1 MLELKPEKIITTI
14 SNVKT
19 GEVYKTED
27 EWKSKNI
34 PESDIR
40 RDVKVIM
47 PSLDLLAKTKQGVKM
62 AITRSQIARQ
72 LLAEGGVSLDDAKM
86 MAPEG
91 EFLAYINPKEADMLR
106 AAGGS
111 GIMTPIGIPSFIDYG
126 DVESGLGGGEFGGGG
141 DNVNDG
147 FDTGEEFGR
156 PTYSQQLTTIQQGG
170 GGDGGGNQT
179 GPKGPPGFGGGG
191 GGGDYGQYITKNPYG
206 KTISNFERRTIAG
219 LTGLANPVA
228 GITVNEILKAEQEK
242 QKDLMKAIAGNQQYF
257 GTLPSSLTTSYKQTT
272 GMDTTPKGPV
282 SSGGDSGDGPILP
295 KLPRVATLPTD
306 IETPKSDS
314 QKQFDVRFFLDP
326 RFALK
331 DGGEVSVDEAEKMA
345 PPGESLAYIND
356 DEAALLKA
364 MGGAGEPVNQT
375 GIPSYFI
382 KKVFKKAARAVK
394 KVVKSDAFK
403 VAALVGFGAYAG
415 GLGPFS
421 AAGKFGGLKGAGF
434 AKGLFAGAKTGL
446 GNLILGTPGD
456 MGGRVAGTSLL
467 SKLGGKAG
475 LGILGASV
483 AGGLLSGKQEEEV
496 DSISSRISKETGL
509 PIAQIRKEV
518 QEATAEGQEA
528 LDALKEKYPFL
539 IRADSAL
546 KDGGK
551 AKKKTYKYRDK
562 PYGPKFAAEGGI
574 MDLGGNEM
582 DLRGGGFVPIG
593 KAEKA
598 DDVPARLSKNEFVFT
613 ADAVRAAGGG
623 SVDKGADLMYKTMKQ
638 LEDRVA

>member
-1 MLELKPEKIITTI
+1 
-14 SNVKT
+14 
-19 GEVYKTED
+19 
-27 EWKSKNI
+27 
-34 PESDIR
+34 
-40 RDVKVIM
+40 
-47 PSLDLLAKTKQGVKM
+47 M

-126 DVESGLGGGEFGGGG
+126 DVESGLAGGEFGGGG

-179 GPKGPPGFGGGG
+179 GPKGPPGFGGG

-242 QKDLMKAIAGNQQYF
+242 QKDLMKAIAGGQQYF
-257 GTLPSSLTTSYKQTT
+257 GTPPSSLTTSYKQTT

-356 DEAALLKA
+356 DEAALLRA
-364 MGGAGEPVNQT
+364 IGGAGEPVNQT

-382 KKVFKKAARAVK
+382 KKVFKKAAKAVK

-403 VAALVGFGAYAG
+403 VAAAIGLGAYAG

-434 AKGLFAGAKTGL
+434 ARGLFPSVMDYSTPTRSFFTTAGKG
-446 GNLILGTPGD
+446 
-456 MGGRVAGTSLL
+456 L
-467 SKLGGKAG
+467 SKLASKPG
-475 LGILGASV
+475 LGIAAASI
-483 AGGLLSGKQEEEV
+483 AGGLMSKGQEEET
-496 DSISSRISKETGL
+496 DSIASRISDETGL

-518 QEATAEGQEA
+518 QEATAQGQDA
-528 LDALKEKYPFL
+528 LDALKDKYPFL
-539 IRADSAL
+539 VRADSAL
-546 KDGGK
+546 VKDGGK
-551 AKKKTYKYRDK
+551 IKEAGFYVKKKKVQK
-562 PYGPKFAAEGGI
+562 AADGGI
-574 MDLGGNEM
+574 MNLDGMEM